1 MFERPEKAK
10 TEQGVI
16 FVELAISLPIVIA
29 LTFFVYWSFLALGWR
44 DTVFTAV
51 YEGVDLAAGRGN
63 PVNLGVA
70 STGDTSPEGLIPD
83 LDRYAN
89 GEGWKASFGSANTI
103 GLLASGNTGTDP
115 QAVYNNFITK
125 SGRWPGQTLNNFP
138 RETFYAM
145 AFAYQKLRA
154 GLFSD
159 TRYPCDPDD
168 PENNGCL
175 ICVPASP
182 GFFGLNNAATVP
194 EDLFGI
200 ECRYRPSTAF
210 LSVLTAFLNLDTSAT
225 VINHTRIYDAR
236 ERDAFD

>member
-1 MFERPEKAK
+1 MTGLPDKDK

-29 LTFFVYWSFLALGWR
+29 ITFFVYWSFLALGWR
-44 DTVFTAV
+44 DTVYTAV
-51 YEGVDLAAGRGN
+51 YEAVDLAAGRGSA
-63 PVNLGVA
+63 VNLGVA
-70 STGDTSPEGLIPD
+70 STGATNPLGLIPD

-89 GEGWKASFGSANTI
+89 GESWKASFGSANTP
-103 GLLASGNTGTDP
+103 GLLASGNTGTAP
-115 QAVYNNFITK
+115 ESVYNSFITK
-125 SGRWPGQTLNNFP
+125 SGRWPGQNLNNFP
-138 RETFYAM
+138 RETLYAM

-154 GLFSD
+154 GLFAD
-159 TRYPCDPDD
+159 TKYPCDPDNPD
-168 PENNGCL
+168 NQACL

-182 GFFGLNNAATVP
+182 PFFGLANATTVP
-194 EDLFGI
+194 DDLFGI

-210 LSVLTAFLNLDTSAT
+210 LSVLTAFLNVNTSST